1 MSFIHQHF
9 PQFSPFQMV
18 LWFMYLT
25 AALAL
30 PLYHITP
37 VLKYLRGS
45 NGIGDACIRTEV
57 IQCGWRVPALLFS
70 VFVVPSLPLFLSI
83 FLDMLGRIARIW
95 AMHGSNRRWL
105 ARTAAAVAR
114 PVVAFPRMFPIA
126 EVSSA
131 DCSVAQPASLSPY
144 PLTQGLR

>member
-9 PQFSPFQMV
+9 PQFSPFQTV

-25 AALAL
+25 AAVTL

-37 VLKYLRGS
+37 VLKYLRGTS
-45 NGIGDACIRTEV
+45 GIGDACIRTEA

-83 FLDMLGRIARIW
+83 LLDMLGRMARIW
-95 AMHGSNRRWL
+95 AMHGSQRRWHAL
-105 ARTAAAVAR
+105 TVVAAAR
-114 PVVAFPRMFPIA
+114 PAVVAPPLFPIC
-126 EVSSA
+126 EV
-131 DCSVAQPASLSPY
+131 
-144 PLTQGLR
+144 GRG